1 MFARSLPA
9 LVCASMLLAPCA
21 SGSAI
26 VSTQHNGSAG
36 HADIAIELVP
46 PEDIDRSIEACGE
59 HVYRLRLRAGS
70 FVRGFAE
77 QDRVNVL
84 VEVRRVADDVVISS
98 ADGQRDEGGRERF
111 LVLAEGDEQYEI
123 RVRRIDERGT
133 PGSYRLHVEKP
144 AEITA
149 AVRLE
154 SVSKGL
160 LLIAAGE
167 PADRQMPLLEQA
179 RSFCRGASAID
190 CEALALH
197 ALARAHWLAGSNLPR
212 GRDLLIEAI
221 QLRET
226 SHDTWEQGLLFN
238 DLAVF
243 HRTLGDPL
251 EARAA
256 YERSAELLR
265 TPSGWTGVLP
275 LHNAALLHWQ
285 LGDLQKALDT
295 ERLVLDRWK
304 KGESG
309 SATGYAYTVL
319 GQFAFHLGDLP
330 EARRMQTLAMNVFA
344 ASDHETGLA
353 VTTSRMGTIL
363 EAEGKAE
370 EALALYRQSAAMFSK
385 VPDRLGEAGTLA
397 SLSGLLLTL
406 GRLDEAEEAIQ
417 RVREIIQEAKSDE
430 STLHQ
435 GLADIAVA
443 RKQWLDALDH
453 YRQAQELT
461 ERSGD
466 SAALATAMLGTARV
480 QRNRGNLAC
489 AREVLDRATE
499 TIEILR
505 LRITSPEGR
514 GSYLAAR
521 QAYYDLTIDVLMQLH
536 QKTGDTGPLHSAF
549 EMSERARSRALL
561 DSLAMAGL
569 RQKGMDPE
577 LAKREELYRHRIN
590 GKAAALVRVNAGT
603 GNRELATLLRT
614 ELEQF
619 LLEYRSIRAEIDR
632 LPELE
637 GATVL
642 DTIAVQKHLDDDTL
656 LLEFALAEPRSYVW
670 VVDRNT
676 ISAFQ
681 LPGRAEIERLARRTV
696 ELLSTSNRTDR
707 RGASRVASRQLSK
720 EILAP
725 IAHLLRNK
733 RLAIVADGALQ
744 FVPFAA
750 IADPNVPGQPLIVNH
765 EIVSLPSAS
774 ALVPLR
780 IEPRFSQ
787 PIGELAVIAD
797 PVVAPD
803 DVRLGGRAKG
813 ATGPNDL
820 LRAAASFGDT
830 TFARLPHTRVEADRI
845 SDLVTNDT
853 PWKAF
858 GFDATRAAILD
869 GALARYRRIHFAT
882 HGLIN
887 SEHPELSGLVLS
899 LYEPDGSSSDGFLRL
914 TDIHSLS
921 LDADLVVMSA
931 CRTALGREV
940 RREGLIGLTR
950 GFMAAGARR
959 VVGSLWEVRD
969 GASAELMH
977 RFYSRMLRDR
987 MPAAAALRSAQ
998 VSMLNEP
1005 RWNAPFYWGAFVL
1018 HGDWE

>member
-1 MFARSLPA
+1 MFARTLPA
-9 LVCASMLLAPCA
+9 LVCASMFLAPCA
-21 SGSAI
+21 RGSAI
-26 VSTQHNGSAG
+26 VPAQHDRSAEHG
-36 HADIAIELVP
+36 DVAIELVA
-46 PEDIDRSIEACGE
+46 PEDVDRSIEACGE
-59 HVYRLRLRAGS
+59 HVYRLGLRAGS

-77 QDRVNVL
+77 QDRADLL
-84 VEVRRVADDVVISS
+84 VEVRRVADDAVISS
-98 ADGQRDEGGRERF
+98 TDREHDEGGRERF
-111 LVLAEGDEQYEI
+111 LLLAERDAQYEI
-123 RVRRIDERGT
+123 RVRRIDERRS
-133 PGSYRLHVEKP
+133 PGRYRLQVERA
-144 AEITA
+144 AEISE
-149 AVRLE
+149 AVRLL
-154 SVSKGL
+154 SVAEGL
-160 LLIAAGE
+160 LLIASGE
-167 PADRQMPLLEQA
+167 PVDQQIPLLEQA
-179 RSFCRGASAID
+179 RTYCRATQAID
-190 CEALALH
+190 CEARTLH
-197 ALARAHWLAGSNLPR
+197 ALARAHWLSGSNLPR
-212 GRDLLIEAI
+212 GRELLIEAI

-226 SHDTWEQGLLFN
+226 GHDTWEEGLLFN

-251 EARAA
+251 DARAA

-265 TPSGWTGVLP
+265 TPSGWTSVLP

-304 KGESG
+304 ESENG
-309 SATGYAYTVL
+309 ASGYAYTVL
-319 GQFAFHLGDLP
+319 GMFALQLGDLP
-330 EARRMQTLAMNVFA
+330 EARRMQTLARNVFA

-353 VTTSRMGTIL
+353 VTTSRMGAIL

-370 EALALYRQSAAMFSK
+370 EALARYRESAAMFSRLS
-385 VPDRLGEAGTLA
+385 DRPGEAGTLTDMC
-397 SLSGLLLTL
+397 GLLLAL

-417 RVREIIQEAKSDE
+417 RVREITREAQFDE
-430 STLHQ
+430 SRLHQ
-435 GLADIAVA
+435 GMGDIAAA

-461 ERSGD
+461 EQSGD
-466 SAALATAMLGTARV
+466 SAARATAMLAAARV
-480 QRNRGNLAC
+480 ERDRGNLAC
-489 AREVLDRATE
+489 ARDVLERATDA
-499 TIEILR
+499 IELLR
-505 LRITSPEGR
+505 LRIASPEGR

-521 QAYYDLTIDVLMQLH
+521 QAYYDLMIDVLMQLH
-536 QKTGDTGPLHSAF
+536 QKTGDTGHLHSAF

-577 LAKREELYRHRIN
+577 LAKREELHRHRIN

-603 GNRELATLLRT
+603 GNRELATVLRT

-619 LLEYRSIRAEIDR
+619 LLEYRSIRAEIER

-642 DTIAVQKHLDDDTL
+642 DTVATQKHLDDDTL

-670 VVDRNT
+670 VVDRDT
-676 ISAFQ
+676 ISAFE
-681 LPGRAEIERLARRTV
+681 LAGRAEIERLARRAV
-696 ELLSTSNRTDR
+696 DLLSTSNRTDR
-707 RGASRVASRQLSK
+707 RGASRVANRQLSK
-720 EILAP
+720 GILAP
-725 IAHLLRNK
+725 VAHLLGNK
-733 RLAIVADGALQ
+733 RLAVVADGALQ

-750 IADPNVPGQPLIVNH
+750 IADPSAPGQPLIVNH

-780 IEPRFSQ
+780 NERRFSQ
-787 PIGELAVIAD
+787 PAGELAVIAD

-803 DVRLGGRAKG
+803 DVRLDGRAKG
-813 ATGPNDL
+813 STGSIDL
-820 LRAAASFGDT
+820 LRAAASFGDP

-845 SDLVTNDT
+845 SQLVSNETS
-853 PWKAF
+853 WKAF
-858 GFDATRAAILD
+858 GFAATRAAILD

-882 HGLIN
+882 HGLIH

-914 TDIHSLS
+914 ADIHSLS

-931 CRTALGREV
+931 CRTALGRDV

-977 RFYSRMLRDR
+977 RFYSRMLRDG

-1018 HGDWE
+1018 HGEWE